1 MKKQVTPTKSVGI
14 SRGAVGKHYGVNGG
28 SVSAW
33 VKAGCPQLPNGLFVL
48 TEVEAWLRKRD
59 EKKAAGRDL
68 KEEKLRQEIERI
80 KRTIQS
86 QDMDL
91 EKQRGTVHDK
101 AACAASLT
109 AIRARESGILHGLS
123 QRFAGAFPEAVQ
135 QAEWLDREV
144 DEVIGRLNAGDTA

>member
-33 VKAGCPQLPNGLFVL
+33 VKAGCPQLPNGQFVL
-48 TEVEAWLRKRD
+48 AEVEAWLRKRD

-91 EKQRGTVHDK
+91 EKQRGTVHD
-101 AACAASLT
+101 T
-109 AIRARESGILHGLS
+109 AGCSVRVSQAVAEFSRGLQSVVAQFRE
-123 QRFAGAFPEAVQ
+123 AYPEATS
-135 QAEWLDREV
+135 QAEFIATKHREYLIQLQ
-144 DEVIGRLNAGDTA
+144 DALA